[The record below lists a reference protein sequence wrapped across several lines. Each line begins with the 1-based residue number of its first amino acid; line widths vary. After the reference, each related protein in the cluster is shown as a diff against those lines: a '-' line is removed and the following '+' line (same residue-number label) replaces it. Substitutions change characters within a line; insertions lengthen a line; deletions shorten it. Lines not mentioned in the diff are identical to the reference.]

1 MKSYHYERVS
11 FSALSFVGED
21 LGHNRKGENY
31 RQIIDRMA
39 AEGFTY
45 RGYMPVHWEKGKP
58 IDVDLIFEID
68 C

>member
-39 AEGFTY
+39 AEGFIY
-45 RGYMPVHWEKGKP
+45 KGSMPIRYENGKVT
-58 IDVDLIFEID
+58 DMDLIFEIE